1 VRAVSCRA
9 NMSFRGATLAVSALG
24 LTLCAVAM
32 AAALPKAHTGY
43 FYLKSGKFSV
53 TLTTKSAKQIAAGK
67 ARVRVSEVLVVC
79 PRTSTG
85 GTNEVQ
91 MGFPGVKLKLSK
103 GHHYGFSITYTEK
116 HADVVTITPVFGRIT
131 HEPATA
137 TITGTVESSRLI
149 AGTVSV
155 TAAGCSLP
163 KAKYKATPQKK
174 SG

>member
-1 VRAVSCRA
+1 
-9 NMSFRGATLAVSALG
+9 MSFRRATLAVFALA
-24 LTLCAVAM
+24 LTFCAVAI

-53 TLTTKSAKQIAAGK
+53 TLTTKSAKQIVAGK
-67 ARVRVSEVLVVC
+67 ARVGPSAVLVVC

-85 GTNEVQ
+85 GINEVQ

-103 GHHYGFSITYTEK
+103 GHYGFSITYTEK
-116 HADVVTITPVFGRIT
+116 HADVVMITPVFGRIT

-137 TITGTVESSRLI
+137 TVTGTVESSKLI

-163 KAKYKATPQKK
+163 KSKYKATPQKK